1 MVNLNIKHILW
12 EHYSFNFT
20 GNRLVRT
27 LGKYLAVTTCD
38 KIVTLT
44 EAEKTLWQEKFKT
57 NNIITI
63 ANPNTLLPKN
73 KLAKWENKTILSVGH
88 LFSYKGFDY
97 LLKVW
102 QVLAKKYQIGI

>member
-1 MVNLNIKHILW
+1 MVDGAIMLFSALALVNLNIKHILW

-44 EAEKTLWQEKFKT
+44 ESEKRCGKKKFKT
-57 NNIITI
+57 NNIISI
-63 ANPNTLLPKN
+63 ANPNTLLPKIN
-73 KLAKWENKTILSVGH
+73 
-88 LFSYKGFDY
+88 
-97 LLKVW
+97 
-102 QVLAKKYQIGI
+102 